1 MPSTNG
7 STPPIDDK
15 SPSMQVN
22 VIGQFIEDLSFE
34 NIALQEGRLGRAAP
48 SEIEVQVGV
57 DIKKTGNLTYKVTIK
72 LKLNAVGKEE
82 GSVLFI
88 LELDY
93 VGLFKV
99 IEADDE
105 TLKMVLMVECPR
117 LLFPFVRRIA
127 ANLTQD
133 AGYPPV
139 NLDPIDFQSLYRES
153 DTKDSKLEM

>member
-7 STPPIDDK
+7 SKPPKDQSFPDMKI
-15 SPSMQVN
+15 N
-22 VIGQFIEDLSFE
+22 VLGQFIDDLSFE
-34 NIALQEGRLGRAAP
+34 NIALQEGRMNHAVQ

-57 DIKKTGNLTYKVTIK
+57 DVKKTNDHTYQIKIK
-72 LKLNAVGKEE
+72 LKLSAFDKKEN
-82 GSVLFI
+82 STLFI

-93 VGLFKV
+93 VGMFKV
-99 IEADDE
+99 PETDDE

-127 ANLTQD
+127 SNLTQD

-139 NLDPIDFQSLYRES
+139 NLDPIDFLSLYRGSVSKE
-153 DTKDSKLEM
+153 SKLQV

>member
-7 STPPIDDK
+7 SKPPTDQT
-15 SPSMQVN
+15 SPNMQVN
-22 VIGQFIEDLSFE
+22 VVGQFIDDLSFE
-34 NIALQEGRLGRAAP
+34 NIALQEGRMTRSVQ

-57 DIKKTGNLTYKVTIK
+57 DVKKTNNLTYQVKIK
-72 LKLNAVGKEE
+72 LKLNAFTKSEK
-82 GSVLFI
+82 SVLFI

-93 VGLFKV
+93 VGIFKV
-99 IEADDE
+99 SETDDE

-127 ANLTQD
+127 SNLTQD

-139 NLDPIDFQSLYRES
+139 NLDPIDFLSLYKGS
-153 DTKDSKLEM
+153 VTKGSKLEA